1 MCGNPASTDL
11 CRVIEENNERKYDEV
26 FLEVFY
32 SVIYGDTKPNDMPE
46 GHVALAAAMRS
57 GFVT

>member
-32 SVIYGDTKPNDMPE
+32 SVIYGDYEYFDAPSNAVMLPI
-46 GHVALAAAMRS
+46 
-57 GFVT
+57 